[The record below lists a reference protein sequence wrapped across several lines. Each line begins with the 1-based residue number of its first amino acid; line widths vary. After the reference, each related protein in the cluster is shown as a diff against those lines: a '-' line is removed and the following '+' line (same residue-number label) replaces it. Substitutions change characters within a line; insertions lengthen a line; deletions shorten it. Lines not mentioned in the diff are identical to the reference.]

1 MRIEHIVVRCKYCP
15 MLSYSK
21 GRGGCAHPD
30 GFLVDA
36 NDDEKGPPPGDCP
49 LKTAPVLFVAKKGV
63 EK

>member
-1 MRIEHIVVRCKYCP
+1 MGIEHIVLRCKYCP
-15 MLSYSK
+15 MLSFSK

-36 NDDEKGPPPGDCP
+36 IDDDRPPPDDCP
-49 LKTAPVLFVAKKGV
+49 LKIAPVLFVAKKGV